1 MPRRTI
7 IMSSHSKDTRSH
19 PIGAPLRGQGVI
31 VEREH
36 DPYRAKARLAEP
48 TVCPRCGAVFHD
60 GRWQW
65 AERPA
70 TAQATLCPACQ
81 RLRDHYPAGYLT
93 LEGDY
98 FREHRDEVMQLVQHR
113 AEHAQAEHPLQ
124 RVMAIDKRDDK
135 TVITTTDPH
144 LARNIGEAVQRAWR
158 GELDFHY
165 EEGQTLLRVH
175 WRR

>member
-1 MPRRTI
+1 
-7 IMSSHSKDTRSH
+7 MSSHSKETRTH
-19 PIGAPLRGQGVI
+19 PIGSPLRGEGVF

-36 DPYRAKARLAEP
+36 DPYHAKAKLAEP
-48 TVCPRCGAVFHD
+48 TVCPRCGAVFRQ

-70 TAQATLCPACQ
+70 SPHAVLCPACQ

-93 LEGDY
+93 LEGDF
-98 FREHRDEVMQLVQHR
+98 FREHRDEVMRLVQHR

-124 RVMAIDKRDDK
+124 RVMGIETRDDK
-135 TVITTTDPH
+135 TIVTTTDPH

-158 GELDFHY
+158 GEVDFRY
-165 EEGQTLLRVH
+165 EQGQTLLRVH